1 MGIINMII
9 GKSWGH
15 RIVILGAFILY
26 VYLAIVKPEIAKKG
40 IGNSL
45 KTFVSLF
52 TLIMAA
58 LMISQAIGLLIPEEK
73 VMNMLGKGSGLKG
86 IATGGLLAGLL
97 QGGPYAAYP
106 IIKSLYNKGAHISV
120 VMAMLMGYGAI
131 GIGRVA
137 YGLMFFGPKIV
148 GLRLLLAVPVPIL
161 AGLLVLFFL

>member
-1 MGIINMII
+1 MEILNTII

-15 RIVILGAFILY
+15 RIIILGAAILY
-26 VYLAIVKPEIAKKG
+26 LYLFIAKPSVAKKG
-40 IGNSL
+40 IINSFQ
-45 KTFVSLF
+45 TFTSLF
-52 TLIMAA
+52 TLIIAA
-58 LMISQAIGLLIPEEK
+58 LLISQAIGLLIPEEK
-73 VMNMLGKGSGLKG
+73 VISVLGEGSGLKG

-97 QGGPYAAYP
+97 QGGPYAVYP
-106 IIKSLYNKGAHISV
+106 IIKSLYDKGAHISV

-161 AGLLVLFFL
+161 AGLAVLLFI